1 MGRSA
6 LAILIPAHNED
17 STIGQLVAELS
28 KSADVVVV
36 DDGSQDQTQR
46 IAKSGGAHVIS
57 LPENRGYDSALAAG
71 VDYVRAAGYEGFV
84 TCDGDGQHLAR
95 DIVYALELVGKYPL
109 IVGVRDPLARLSER
123 VFAQVAS
130 SSTGIKDPLCG
141 LKAYR
146 LEFVPRNFT
155 RYLSRSSGTGLAL
168 KLASQ
173 GIQALNMSVSVQERA
188 SGSPRFG
195 GSVRANAK
203 IFMSLLKSLP
213 LLAQAMTKRVMD

>member
-95 DIVYALELVGKYPL
+95 DIVYALELVGEYPL

-146 LEFVPRNFT
+146 LEFVPTNLT

-168 KLASQ
+168 KLAAQ
-173 GIQALNMSVSVQERA
+173 GIQALNIPVSVQERA

-213 LLAQAMTKRVMD
+213 LLAQAMVRRVTD